1 MLKLDMLKKILLISL
16 VCLAPMQS
24 WAAVQMP
31 FQHVP
36 TIEIVEVTQHPCH
49 QEMVSSSSEED
60 ISSAHSNNCNACT
73 LCMTFG
79 FFVSNYSSYQ
89 ERFSVSFRTTE
100 ISFESQD
107 VLTLIKPP
115 IL

>member
-16 VCLAPMQS
+16 ICLAPMQS
-24 WAAVQMP
+24 WAVVQMP

-36 TIEIVEVTQHPCH
+36 TIEVVDVTKHPCH
-49 QEMVSSSSEED
+49 QEMVSSSSNED
-60 ISSAHSNNCNACT
+60 ISSAHPNNCNACT
-73 LCMTFG
+73 LCMSFG
-79 FFVSNYSSYQ
+79 FFSLISTSFQ
-89 ERFSVSFRTTE
+89 ERFTMYFDIANT
-100 ISFESQD
+100 SFESQD